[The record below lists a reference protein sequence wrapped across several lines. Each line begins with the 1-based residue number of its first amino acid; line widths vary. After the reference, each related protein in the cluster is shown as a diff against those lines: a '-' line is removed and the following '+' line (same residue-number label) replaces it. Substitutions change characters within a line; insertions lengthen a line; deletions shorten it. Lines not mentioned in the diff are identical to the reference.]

1 MSRKLSLSDISD
13 LRAYEEERPAAA
25 PSKTEQPSASA
36 QPPILTR
43 REREVATLV
52 THGLTN
58 RQIAQELVLS
68 RHTVDKH
75 MKNILKKLGLHSREK
90 VASHLRGQ

>member
-1 MSRKLSLSDISD
+1 ME
-13 LRAYEEERPAAA
+13 LRQAIEYALYEEERPAPA

-43 REREVATLV
+43 REQEVATLV

-58 RQIAQELVLS
+58 RQIASELVLS

-75 MKNILKKLGLHSREK
+75 IKNILKKLGLHSREQ

>member
-1 MSRKLSLSDISD
+1 VDPKST
-13 LRAYEEERPAAA
+13 PAKQPPA
-25 PSKTEQPSASA
+25 PSNS
-36 QPPILTR
+36 LTR

-58 RQIAQELVLS
+58 RQIASQLVLS

-75 MKNILKKLGLHSREK
+75 IKNILKKLALHSREQ